1 MISWVKSF
9 KLDALIYYVILFFRG
24 FQSASMY
31 QYLETKQYKEA
42 YKVACLGVTDG
53 DWRALAVEAMEVVFF
68 LISLNIHPKFKSRNM
83 RVKTVYYIH

>member
-1 MISWVKSF
+1 
-9 KLDALIYYVILFFRG
+9 
-24 FQSASMY
+24 MY

-68 LISLNIHPKFKSRNM
+68 LISLNIHPKLKSQNM
-83 RVKTVYYIH
+83 RVKTVYYVH